1 MQILPSPA
9 LAHIVK
15 HFLIIEKDQI
25 AHVSLRMF
33 SDGNTGM
40 VFNFGDPLLIY
51 KDDSQASKTL
61 PSSFIY
67 GQLDTFQNIISVGKI
82 QILIVVFHPFGISSL
97 LKISAVELRNEILDM
112 ETFYASESQI
122 LTEQISNSP
131 AILTKIQTVEH
142 FLISKLSKNPNQDQ
156 LTFQAVNLI
165 HQQNGNLSV
174 SQLIS
179 TLRVSERKL
188 QRTFEEH
195 IGLSPKRYSGVT
207 RVQYF
212 LKLLRKNPT
221 VSQTKLVYDA
231 GFFDQAHLIREMKNI
246 SGITPSQY
254 VSQSNLLAA
263 NFLQIPQK

>member
-15 HFLIIEKDQI
+15 HFLIIENDQI
-25 AHVSLRMF
+25 AHVNLRMF

-40 VFNFGDPLLIY
+40 VFNFGNMLLIY
-51 KDDSQASKTL
+51 EDDSKSSKIL

-82 QILIVVFHPFGISSL
+82 KMLIVVFHPFGISAL
-97 LKISAVELRNEILDM
+97 LKIPAVELRNEILDI

-122 LTEQISNSP
+122 FTEQIFNSS
-131 AILTKIQTVEH
+131 AIFSKIQILED
-142 FLISKLSKNPNQDQ
+142 FLINKLSENHHKDQ
-156 LTFQAVNLI
+156 LTFRAINLI

-179 TLRVSERKL
+179 NLQVSERKL

-207 RVQYF
+207 RIQYF

-221 VSQTKLVYDA
+221 TSQTKLVYDA
-231 GFFDQAHLIREMKNI
+231 GFFDQAHLIHEMKNI
-246 SGITPSQY
+246 SGFTPSQY
-254 VSQSNLLAA
+254 RSQPNLLAA

>member
-1 MQILPSPA
+1 MQILPPPA
-9 LAHIVK
+9 LAHIVR

-25 AHVSLRMF
+25 AHVNLRMF

-40 VFNFGDPLLIY
+40 VFNFGDPLMTY
-51 KDDSQASKTL
+51 EHDSKISKIL
-61 PSSFIY
+61 PPSFIY
-67 GQLDTFQNIISVGKI
+67 GQLDTFQTIISVGKI
-82 QILIVVFHPFGISSL
+82 QMLIVVFHPFGISSL
-97 LKISAVELRNEILDM
+97 LKISAVEIRNEILDM
-112 ETFYASESQI
+112 ETFYASASQT
-122 LTEQISNSP
+122 LNDQIFNSST
-131 AILTKIQTVEH
+131 IFSKIRTVEN
-142 FLISKLSKNPNQDQ
+142 FLISKLSENHNQDQ
-156 LTFQAVNLI
+156 LTFQAINLI
-165 HQQNGNLSV
+165 HQQNGNLLV

-179 TLRVSERKL
+179 TLQVSERKL

-221 VSQTKLVYDA
+221 ISQTKLVYDA

-254 VSQSNLLAA
+254 MRQPNLLAA
-263 NFLQIPQK
+263 NFLQIPQE